1 MTSAAELFYTRRSRL
16 GRSADD
22 DLGFQSLSPD
32 RNLHHNH
39 SHTHTHSRRNRHN
52 PNCNTSNSNH
62 RQDLDG
68 CDPLRRSG
76 PHGRHFCH
84 RVSHSVLMRYP
95 LVAVISCCFRRNVK
109 FFKTKCSIIF
119 GDSIEFLKL
128 VAWDFGFCRFNYEI
142 QKVSAAI
149 APPFQA

>member
-22 DLGFQSLSPD
+22 HLGFQSLSPD
-32 RNLHHNH
+32 RNLH
-39 SHTHTHSRRNRHN
+39 THSRRNRHN
-52 PNCNTSNSNH
+52 PNSNTSTSNN

-68 CDPLRRSG
+68 CDPLRRSA
-76 PHGRHFCH
+76 PHVRHSCH
-84 RVSHSVLMRYP
+84 RVSHSVLMRHP
-95 LVAVISCCFRRNVK
+95 LFGCCYYLLFPRNVK
-109 FFKTKCSIIF
+109 FFKTKCSITF